1 MGKVLKDIAKISS
14 ATIGSRVLGLLRDA
28 ATMAY
33 LSIGAVSAAYTF
45 AFTLPNLFRRLLGE
59 GALISA
65 LVPVFTKALN
75 SDGKEAAFDFL
86 NKVLTRAF
94 ILLAGLVIAGTA
106 ICAIFIAVC
115 PELQERFEL
124 GAKFSI
130 ILLPYMLLI
139 CIAAVFS
146 AALNVLGSFG
156 VPSVGPMLLNIS
168 IIGGLFAGVWAF
180 GENKTALAYSMCA
193 AWIVGGILQ
202 AALPA
207 YWLRRKGWRF
217 CPNLGKSDALGD
229 LYKLFLPALA
239 GAAIIQLNIF
249 VSKILALF
257 INDAA
262 LPAVYLSG
270 RILEFPLGVFAVA
283 IATVYFPKLSKLNSP
298 EKLESFKSEYAD
310 GFVFTMCISIPATVG
325 IALLGGEIISLLFQ
339 WGMFGASD
347 VRLCVPVLTVSILGL
362 PAFALVGFATRG
374 FHAMQD
380 MKTPVKTSAVSFAV
394 NFAASL
400 LLMNKFGAAGLA
412 AANVI
417 AAAVQSVL
425 LDRKIKSFYGNFNTA
440 RDIGKILGASAVM
453 GVFIFAAKSVLPDF
467 IEDEKSAALAA
478 CAIVIPAAAALY
490 FCALKLMKFNRLD
503 AATNSIL
510 KKFGKFKSKTN

>member
-65 LVPVFTKALN
+65 LVPVFTKTLN
-75 SDGKEAAFDFL
+75 DDGKEAAFDFL

-94 ILLAGLVIAGTA
+94 ALLSVLVAAGILL
-106 ICAIFIAVC
+106 CAAFLAFS
-115 PELQERFEL
+115 PELQQRFEL

-180 GENKTALAYSMCA
+180 GEDKSALAYSMCA
-193 AWIVGGILQ
+193 SWLVGGLLQ

-207 YWLRRKGWRF
+207 YWLRKKGWRF
-217 CPNLGKSDALGD
+217 HPNFGKSDALND
-229 LYKLFLPALA
+229 LYKLFLPALL

-262 LPAVYLSG
+262 LPSVYLSG

-298 EKLESFKSEYAD
+298 EKIDSFKAEYSD
-310 GFVFTMCISIPATVG
+310 GLVFTMCISIPATVG
-325 IALLGGEIISLLFQ
+325 IALLSREIISLLFQ
-339 WGMFGASD
+339 WGMFNAHD
-347 VRLCVPVLTVSILGL
+347 VSLCVPVLSVSILGL
-362 PAFALVGFATRG
+362 PAFAFVGFATRG
-374 FHAMQD
+374 FHALKD
-380 MKTPVKTSAVSFAV
+380 MRTPVKTSAVSFAV

-400 LLMNKFGAAGLA
+400 ILMNKFGAAGLA
-412 AANVI
+412 AANVV
-417 AAAVQSVL
+417 AALAQSVL
-425 LDRKIKSFYGNFNTA
+425 LNRKIKSDYGNFKTGMDMA
-440 RDIGKILGASAVM
+440 KIIAASATM
-453 GVFIFAAKSVLPDF
+453 GIFVLAARFALYAFLD
-467 IEDEKSAALAA
+467 DEKLVSATA
-478 CAIVIPAAAALY
+478 CALVIPIAAAIY
-490 FCALKLMKFNRLD
+490 FCALKLLKFDRLD
-503 AATNSIL
+503 GIANLAL
-510 KKFGKFKSKTN
+510 KKLGKIKAKK

>member
-207 YWLRRKGWRF
+207 YWLRRKG
-217 CPNLGKSDALGD
+217 
-229 LYKLFLPALA
+229 
-239 GAAIIQLNIF
+239 
-249 VSKILALF
+249 
-257 INDAA
+257 
-262 LPAVYLSG
+262 
-270 RILEFPLGVFAVA
+270 
-283 IATVYFPKLSKLNSP
+283 
-298 EKLESFKSEYAD
+298 
-310 GFVFTMCISIPATVG
+310 
-325 IALLGGEIISLLFQ
+325 
-339 WGMFGASD
+339 
-347 VRLCVPVLTVSILGL
+347 
-362 PAFALVGFATRG
+362 
-374 FHAMQD
+374 
-380 MKTPVKTSAVSFAV
+380 
-394 NFAASL
+394 
-400 LLMNKFGAAGLA
+400 
-412 AANVI
+412 
-417 AAAVQSVL
+417 
-425 LDRKIKSFYGNFNTA
+425 
-440 RDIGKILGASAVM
+440 
-453 GVFIFAAKSVLPDF
+453 
-467 IEDEKSAALAA
+467 
-478 CAIVIPAAAALY
+478 
-490 FCALKLMKFNRLD
+490 
-503 AATNSIL
+503 
-510 KKFGKFKSKTN
+510 

>member
-45 AFTLPNLFRRLLGE
+45 AFTMPNLFRRLLGE

-65 LVPVFTKALN
+65 LVPVFTKTLN
-75 SDGKEAAFDFL
+75 DEGKSAAFDFL

-94 ILLAGLVIAGTA
+94 AILFILVVFGILL
-106 ICAIFIAVC
+106 CAAFLALSS
-115 PELQERFEL
+115 ELQQRFEL

-130 ILLPYMLLI
+130 ILLPYMMLI

-156 VPSVGPMLLNIS
+156 VPSIGPMLLNLA
-168 IIGGLFAGVWAF
+168 IIGGLFSGVCIF
-180 GENKTALAYSMCA
+180 GEDKTALAYSMCA
-193 AWIVGGILQ
+193 AWIVGGFLQ

-207 YWLRRKGWRF
+207 YWLRKKGWRF
-217 CPNLGKSDALGD
+217 RLNFGRSAALDD
-229 LYKLFLPALA
+229 LYKLFLPALL

-257 INDAA
+257 IDDAA
-262 LPAVYLSG
+262 LPSVYLSG

-283 IATVYFPKLSKLNSP
+283 IATVYFPKLSKLSSP
-298 EKLESFKSEYAD
+298 EKMGSFKSEYAD
-310 GFVFTMCISIPATVG
+310 GLIFTMCVSIPATVG
-325 IALLGGEIISLLFQ
+325 IALLGREIISLLFQ

-347 VRLCVPVLTVSILGL
+347 VSLCVPVLTVSILGL

-374 FHAMQD
+374 FHALKD
-380 MKTPVKTSAVSFAV
+380 MSTPVKTSIVSFAV
-394 NFAASL
+394 NLAASL
-400 LLMNKFGAAGLA
+400 LLMHKFGAAGLA
-412 AANVI
+412 AANAI
-417 AAAVQSVL
+417 AAIVQSAL
-425 LDRKIKSFYGNFNTA
+425 LNRKIKAAHGDFNTF
-440 RDIGKILGASAVM
+440 RDIAKIVAASAVM
-453 GVFIFAAKSVLPDF
+453 GAFIIAAKFVLYKYLNDDKLVSIF
-467 IEDEKSAALAA
+467 A
-478 CAIVIPAAAALY
+478 CAIVIPASAAIF
-490 FCALKLMKFNRLD
+490 FCALKLAKFDRLD
-503 AATNSIL
+503 GAASIIL
-510 KKFGKFKSKTN
+510 KKLGRFKGSK